1 MFANPI
7 FLLFVAAVVATL
19 VQRVARS
26 LFDTHR
32 IGDAE
37 LQNTISVVAYVGAG
51 ESIVPY
57 LALLRACRW
66 PARVRLSLFKAL
78 APDEAPDPA
87 ASAPNVRVSYRY
99 GTGFDPAQERA
110 RLLEHV
116 HTQFVLLLAQPVDAA
131 AGGWD
136 ETLIE
141 ALARCD
147 GAARPVLTCMPPRT
161 RDGNG
166 TFLCVRED
174 SRLVRRR
181 YAYNPNVPL
190 PSLFWSAGMSFSH
203 TETLLPTAV
212 AGDDLA
218 CTQQLWTRGANF
230 FSPPLAVFVAL
241 AKPAVA
247 PKRRV
252 PTTAT
257 TTTAKNA
264 AVRTQREWQTFVGR
278 KANGQWT
285 RRALVGVT
293 PDASHQERYSKYGD
307 EIMLHG
313 M

>member
-66 PARVRLSLFKAL
+66 PSRVRLSLFKAL
-78 APDEAPDPA
+78 APDEAADPA
-87 ASAPNVRVSYRY
+87 ATAPNVRVSYRY
-99 GTGFDPAQERA
+99 GTSFDPAQERA

-116 HTQFVLLLAQPVDAA
+116 HTKFVLLLAQPVDAA

-141 ALARCD
+141 ALARCE
-147 GAARPVLTCMPPRT
+147 GAAHPVLTCMPPRT

-203 TETLLPTAV
+203 TETLLPAAV

-247 PKRRV
+247 PKKR
-252 PTTAT
+252 PTVAS
-257 TTTAKNA
+257 TAKN

-278 KANGQWT
+278 KANGQWN